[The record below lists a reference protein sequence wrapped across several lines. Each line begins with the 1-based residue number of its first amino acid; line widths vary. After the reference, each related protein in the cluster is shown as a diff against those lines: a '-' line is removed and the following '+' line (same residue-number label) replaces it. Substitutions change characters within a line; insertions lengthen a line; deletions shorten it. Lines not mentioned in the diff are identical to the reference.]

1 MMTVAWIIGYLLVAV
16 IVGRIIHR
24 VLPRPEGW
32 EPLIFGIMWVLSVP
46 IFALAGIGYGMHR
59 LMTMPSL
66 KDRRQARRERLSREI
81 AELER
86 QLGVGR

>member
-1 MMTVAWIIGYLLVAV
+1 MVTIAWIIAYLLVAIV
-16 IVGRIIHR
+16 VGRIIYR

-32 EPLIFGIMWVLSVP
+32 EPLIFGITWPLSVS
-46 IFALAGIGYGMHR
+46 IFALVGVGYGMHR

-66 KDRRQARRERLSREI
+66 KDRRQAKRERLSREI

-86 QLGVGR
+86 QLGVGG